1 MIIWV
6 SSNSFQVTF
15 FTLIYSNPFLMTDFT
30 IFVFRATEKF
40 DDCKAKRDTPTSCTV
55 DYPPVYFVNIEV
67 WVEAENALG
76 KVTSDHINFDPVDKG
91 IYKPKFENLLE
102 YTVSYKLVLSSIY
115 K

>member
-1 MIIWV
+1 
-6 SSNSFQVTF
+6 
-15 FTLIYSNPFLMTDFT
+15 MTDFT

-40 DDCKAKRDTPTSCTV
+40 DYCKAKRDTPTSCTV